1 MSFQQAN
8 KDNYQNKID
17 NLDSS
22 QSQAVFADADNV
34 VIKAPAGSGKTHTL
48 LAAVANYRY
57 EHLNDRI
64 CAITFTRAARQEM
77 EVRLREMGIYDV
89 EVTTIHVWARNLLE
103 YFADKHDFRI
113 QVLNE
118 AQIKQI
124 LQEIVRDYLV
134 RARIRSVNINIL
146 YTYIT
151 GNKTMDITDNYRRTL
166 RALEE
171 RYIMYK
177 RNNNLYDFTD
187 YPLYLWDIMELYDEY
202 VNTIDALFVDE
213 LQDVDPIQFKIFERV
228 NSNKKFFIGDAWQSI
243 YVFRG
248 SDGEIFD
255 KLDDFHLCKLKYNY
269 RSYQEIID
277 YASTIY
283 MALYDDVVDEE
294 RSGYISQINW
304 SNPSSIQCKKKYG
317 GEVIVINPYEQC
329 IVFKNNEKQVDSAYR
344 QLRKIMDLNPMILC
358 RTNKQVK
365 TIQEF
370 GITNVSTIHQAKGLE
385 YDYVVVID
393 TEINCLEDLNVAY
406 VALTRAKDGMLVINF
421 SQFENFLKCQEKT
434 F

>member
-8 KDNYQNKID
+8 KNNFQENIGK
-17 NLDSS
+17 LDSS
-22 QSQAVFADADNV
+22 QSTAVFVEADNV

-64 CAITFTRAARQEM
+64 CAITFTRAARAEM

-103 YFADKHDFRI
+103 YFADKYDFKI
-113 QVLNE
+113 QVMNE
-118 AQIKQI
+118 VQIKAV
-124 LQEIVRDYLV
+124 LQDIVREYLV
-134 RARIRSVNINIL
+134 RARVRSVNINIL

-171 RYIMYK
+171 RYILYK

-187 YPLYLWDIMELYDEY
+187 YPLYLWDIMELYDEAI
-202 VNTIDALFVDE
+202 NTIDALFVDE
-213 LQDVDPIQFKIFERV
+213 LQDVDPIQFKIFEKV
-228 NSNKKFFIGDAWQSI
+228 NSNKKFFIGDGWQSI

-277 YASTIY
+277 YASTVY
-283 MALYDDVVDEE
+283 ETLYDKVVEDEDK
-294 RSGYISQINW
+294 SYITTIKW
-304 SNPSSIQCKKKYG
+304 SEKSAIVCNKGYG
-317 GEVIVINPYEQC
+317 GQVAIIDPFERCVLI
-329 IVFKNNEKQVDSAYR
+329 KDGEKQIDVAYR
-344 QLRKIMDLNPMILC
+344 QLRKIMALNPMILC

-365 TIQEF
+365 AIQEC

-385 YDYVVVID
+385 YDNVVVID
-393 TEINCLEDLNVAY
+393 TEITCLEDLNVAY
-406 VALTRAKDGMLVINF
+406 VALTRAKDSVLVINF
-421 SQFENFLKCQEKT
+421 AQFENFLKSRD

>member
-151 GNKTMDITDNYRRTL
+151 GNKTPT
-166 RALEE
+166 
-171 RYIMYK
+171 
-177 RNNNLYDFTD
+177 
-187 YPLYLWDIMELYDEY
+187 
-202 VNTIDALFVDE
+202 
-213 LQDVDPIQFKIFERV
+213 
-228 NSNKKFFIGDAWQSI
+228 SIG
-243 YVFRG
+243 
-248 SDGEIFD
+248 E
-255 KLDDFHLCKLKYNY
+255 
-269 RSYQEIID
+269 
-277 YASTIY
+277 
-283 MALYDDVVDEE
+283 
-294 RSGYISQINW
+294 
-304 SNPSSIQCKKKYG
+304 
-317 GEVIVINPYEQC
+317 
-329 IVFKNNEKQVDSAYR
+329 
-344 QLRKIMDLNPMILC
+344 
-358 RTNKQVK
+358 
-365 TIQEF
+365 
-370 GITNVSTIHQAKGLE
+370 
-385 YDYVVVID
+385 
-393 TEINCLEDLNVAY
+393 
-406 VALTRAKDGMLVINF
+406 
-421 SQFENFLKCQEKT
+421 
-434 F
+434 

>member
-57 EHLNDRI
+57 EHLKDRI
-64 CAITFTRAARQEM
+64 CAITITRAARQEM

-187 YPLYLWDIMELYDEY
+187 YPLYLWNIMEIYDEY

-213 LQDVDPIQFKIFERV
+213 LQDVDPIQFKTFERV
-228 NSNKKFFIGDAWQSI
+228 NTSKKFLIGDGWQSI
-243 YVFRG
+243 YVYRG
-248 SDGEIFD
+248 SDGEVFE

-277 YASTIY
+277 YASTVY
-283 MALYDDVVDEE
+283 LTLYDKVVDNDI
-294 RSGYISQINW
+294 SSYITRVSY
-304 SNPSSIQCKKKYG
+304 SKESSIECQKGYG
-317 GEVIVINPYEQC
+317 GQVAIITPYEEC
-329 IVFKNNEKQVDSAYR
+329 YVFKNGERAVDNAYR
-344 QLRKIMDLNPMILC
+344 QLRRIMELNPMILC

-365 TIQEF
+365 AIQELGF
-370 GITNVSTIHQAKGLE
+370 TNVSTIHQAKGLE
-385 YDYVVVID
+385 YDNVVVVD

-406 VALTRAKDGMLVINF
+406 VALTRAKDSMLVINF
-421 SQFENFLKCQEKT
+421 VQFENYLKCQEKA